1 MKGGVTDMMIEY
13 VIFPMGEGKHVRM
26 QFSNVSEERMFLNE
40 YLAEADVAYCICCG
54 GLIGAWAMIKGE
66 IEYIS
71 YM

>member
-1 MKGGVTDMMIEY
+1 MREY
-13 VIFPMGEGKHVRM
+13 IIFPMAEGKYVRM
-26 QFSNVSEERMFLNE
+26 QFSNVSEERMFLDE

-54 GLIGAWAMIKGE
+54 GLIGAWVMIKGG

>member
-1 MKGGVTDMMIEY
+1 MMREY
-13 VIFPMGEGKHVRM
+13 VIFPMGEGKYVRM
-26 QFSNVSEERMFLNE
+26 QFSNVSEERMFLDE

-54 GLIGAWAMIKGE
+54 GLIGAWAMIKGV